1 MANQNYSIDQRL
13 LNAQVAIDNSINAPE
28 ILAVV
33 TLYGYDLARL
43 QAALALYHEVMDLV
57 AAQKREYGDQYEA
70 TAVMRAAWETADLA
84 YKLTLKLARLVF
96 KNDADARGALLLSG
110 SRKLTIGGWIE
121 QVTVFYKN
129 LLEDPALIA
138 AMTAYN
144 YDEAKLQAEADL
156 VQVVVDANAV
166 QEREKGQAVAATE
179 LRDAKIDELDEWLA
193 DYKVVAQVAFDD
205 APQMLKQLGFGA
217 G

>member
-13 LNAQVAIDNSINAPE
+13 LNAQVAIDNSINSPE
-28 ILAVV
+28 ILAIV
-33 TLYGYDLARL
+33 TLFGYDLARL

-70 TAVMRAAWETADLA
+70 TAVMRAAWDEADLA

-110 SRKLTIGGWIE
+110 SRKLTIGGWVE

-129 LLEDPALIA
+129 LLDDPALIA

-144 YDEAKLQAEADL
+144 YDEAKLQTEAAL
-156 VQVVVDANAV
+156 VQAVVDANAV

-179 LRDAKIDELDEWLA
+179 LRDVKMDELDEWLA
-193 DYKVVAQVAFDD
+193 DYKVVAEVAFND